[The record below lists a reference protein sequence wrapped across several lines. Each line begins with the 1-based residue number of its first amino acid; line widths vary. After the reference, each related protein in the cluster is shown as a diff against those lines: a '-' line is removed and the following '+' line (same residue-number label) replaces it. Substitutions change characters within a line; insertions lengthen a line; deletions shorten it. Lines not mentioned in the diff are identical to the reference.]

1 MGKPNLGGSNILY
14 YTFLDALDA
23 CNMPKISICALV
35 QGESSCLFVI
45 VTSTGASRWWVKIY
59 ISTGPKQDVVAAPA
73 ESSK

>member
-1 MGKPNLGGSNILY
+1 
-14 YTFLDALDA
+14 
-23 CNMPKISICALV
+23 MPTISICALV
-35 QGESSCLFVI
+35 QGESSCLFAI